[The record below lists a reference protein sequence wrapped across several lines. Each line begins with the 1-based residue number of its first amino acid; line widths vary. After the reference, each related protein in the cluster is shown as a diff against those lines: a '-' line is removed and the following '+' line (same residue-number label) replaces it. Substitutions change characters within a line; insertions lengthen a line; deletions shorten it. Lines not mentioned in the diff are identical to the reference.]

1 MHQLPLYI
9 DVFLSP
15 MRDNPVAQ
23 VAVTAVLLLTVLD
36 VLFGLVNALMSG
48 TFSSAK
54 MREGIKHKSASLGF
68 VLVGIV
74 ADGTIVGGLDIG
86 LDAPVLVT
94 ICVYICIM
102 EILSLLETFVA
113 LNPELE
119 SSPLFKL
126 LAVSGVVGDKKE
138 AKNHG

>member
-1 MHQLPLYI
+1 MNQLPLYI

-94 ICVYICIM
+94 TCVYICIM

-138 AKNHG
+138 TKNHG